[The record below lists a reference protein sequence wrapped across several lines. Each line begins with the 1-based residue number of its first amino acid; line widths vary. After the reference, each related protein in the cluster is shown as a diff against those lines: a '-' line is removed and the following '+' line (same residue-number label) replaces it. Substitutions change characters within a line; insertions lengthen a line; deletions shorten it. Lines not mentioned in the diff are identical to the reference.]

1 MIKTAYTTREIAG
14 LSLTGWPSTR
24 QGIEKRAKAERWPSQ
39 PRIGA
44 GGGYEFPF
52 ATLPP
57 ALQQAIMAHSAAASA
72 QPQGTIAAPERVEDK
87 RFLARAAIVT
97 EFKAYCRRYQLT
109 QSQAEVGFIA
119 LYIAQKG
126 SGAAVPFPRWLFD
139 IYPSFSAASLRLWRT
154 KQPQDLK
161 DGYGNRKG
169 QSILARAE
177 GGKVASAIEAI
188 ICERQLMNAG
198 HIRDLIRIDFG
209 TALQLDG
216 REVPLPKIRAFERY
230 INGWKEANP
239 MLYERAI
246 NPDGWKSKYMLALG
260 KNDGGI
266 DRLNQRWEIDA
277 SPMDVL
283 CKDGRY
289 LIYALIDVWSRRLMI
304 HVSRTATTEGSL
316 ALVRRACLEWGMP
329 ESIRTDNGS
338 DFTSYRFKEALLHL
352 GVEQVISG
360 PFSPWKKAFV
370 ERVIKTFQHKF
381 APTMPGFIGHSVA
394 DRKKIEGVKSFAD
407 NLGAGTDA
415 KFRVELTHEE
425 LQAHIN
431 NWVEGQYHHQPHSG
445 LDGLTPLV
453 RMSQSN
459 VKPRMVADI
468 RALDILLAPVAGV
481 RRVGKEGLR
490 VDGAPFWHNDLILY
504 AGKDVYV
511 RHDPDDMGRIY
522 VFDLDNKFLCEAV
535 NFDRLGADRA
545 AASKAAKSM
554 QRRVINE
561 ELAEIKK
568 TARREYSPGKV
579 AEKFL
584 SDNARAAAKVKPF
597 PKRTEEYTTPSIDE
611 AARAGRKEPVKAERN
626 VREDARH
633 AAFIKDFN
641 EFQQQSGQS
650 QKSDIDR
657 WKERASDIEKRL
669 AAGQTLND
677 VDDKWINAMKKMYWY
692 GAWKNAEAHK
702 AALEGA

>member
-1 MIKTAYTTREIAG
+1 MIKAAYTARELAG
-14 LSLTGWPSTR
+14 LKLKGWPHT
-24 QGIEKRAKAERWPSQ
+24 KRGFSKKLRGEPSQ
-39 PRIGA
+39 PRQGA
-44 GGGYEFPF
+44 GGGREFRLRD
-52 ATLPP
+52 LPLK
-57 ALQQAIMAHSAAASA
+57 LQQAIMAHSAAAEA
-72 QPQGTIAAPERVEDK
+72 MPQATLAAPQRVEDK

-97 EFKAYCRRYQLT
+97 EFKAYCRRYQLS
-109 QSQAEVGFIA
+109 QSHAEVGFIA
-119 LYIAQKG
+119 MYLAQNG
-126 SGAAVPFPRWLFD
+126 SGAAEPFPRWLFD
-139 IYPSFSAASLRLWRT
+139 VYPSFSAASLRLWRT

-177 GGKVASAIEAI
+177 GGKVATAIEAI

-209 TALQLDG
+209 TTLQLDG

-230 INGWKEANP
+230 IQGWKDANP
-239 MLYERAI
+239 MLYERAV

-260 KNDGGI
+260 KNDGDI
-266 DRLNQRWEIDA
+266 HRLNQRWEIDA

-283 CKDGRY
+283 CTDGRH

-338 DFTSYRFKEALLHL
+338 DFTSFRFKEALIHL

-360 PFSPWKKAFV
+360 PFSPWKKAYV

-381 APTMPGFIGHSVA
+381 APTMPGFIGHSVG

-407 NLGAGTDA
+407 NLGAGSEA
-415 KFRVELTHEE
+415 KFSVELTHEE

-431 NWVEGQYHHQPHSG
+431 NWVEGDYHHQPHSG
-445 LDGLTPLV
+445 LDGMTPFS
-453 RMSQSN
+453 RAAGSS
-459 VKPRMVADI
+459 VKPRMVADV
-468 RALDILLAPVAGV
+468 RALDILLAPVAGL

-490 VDGAPFWHNDLILY
+490 VEGARFWHNDLILH

-511 RHDPDDMGRIY
+511 RHDPEDMGRVY
-522 VFDLDNKFLCEAV
+522 VFDLDKVFLCEAI

-545 AASKAAKSM
+545 AASSAAKAM
-554 QRRVINE
+554 QRKVINE

-568 TARREYSPGKV
+568 TAKREYNPGKV
-579 AEKFL
+579 AEKFF
-584 SDNARAAAKVKPF
+584 SENARAAAKVKAF
-597 PKRTEEYTTPSIDE
+597 PKQTETYTTPSIDE
-611 AARAGRKEPVKAERN
+611 AARAGRKESVPIT
-626 VREDARH
+626 REDRETARH
-633 AAFIKDFN
+633 EAFVKDFK

-677 VDDKWINAMKKMYWY
+677 VDAKWINDMQKMYWY
-692 GAWKNAEAHK
+692 RAWKNAEAHK